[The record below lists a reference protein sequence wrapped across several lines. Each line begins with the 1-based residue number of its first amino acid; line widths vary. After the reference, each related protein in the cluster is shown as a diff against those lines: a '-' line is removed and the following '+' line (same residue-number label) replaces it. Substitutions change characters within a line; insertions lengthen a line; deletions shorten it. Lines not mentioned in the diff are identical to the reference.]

1 MLIKN
6 FQAES
11 IQKALD
17 LVKREFGSQAVILK
31 TDIVRERGQKVF
43 SVTAAKDASDT
54 ATPTATVAQS
64 RNRIMPQI
72 PEVTSSSSA
81 LEAVVIDLLLPEL
94 LTAEAQRLFAAL
106 REHDVDHQ
114 TALSIARRLHQDD
127 DASHDIL
134 TILAALTPERTQIS
148 ADCRRVAFVGPPG
161 TGKSSVLA
169 KVATRQV
176 FSRGRKVQLSTL
188 DNFRPTAEAEIAN
201 LADILGFV
209 EGRRKQESKEES
221 EQLLLIDTEGVAPG
235 DTEALLKLNHS
246 LEELGDHYTVLV
258 LSATA
263 SWRNNRRNLD
273 FFGDLGIDALAVSG
287 LDLTTQC
294 GMLLNLQ
301 QGDYPPLLGVTE
313 SRMPTSM
320 LGDFD
325 VRTHA
330 DKLIGVEYAE

>member
-17 LVKREFGSQAVILK
+17 QVKREFGSQAVILK
-31 TDIVRERGQKVF
+31 TDIVRERGQKLF
-43 SVTAAKDASDT
+43 SVTAARD
-54 ATPTATVAQS
+54 AQS
-64 RNRIMPQI
+64 VTPETPVVAPPRNRIAAPI
-72 PEVTSSSSA
+72 PEMVPRGNA

-94 LTAEAQRLFAAL
+94 LTEEAQHTFAAL
-106 REHDVDHQ
+106 RDHDVDHP
-114 TALSIARRLHQDD
+114 TALSIARRLHQGGDED
-127 DASHDIL
+127 HDIL
-134 TILAALTPERTQIS
+134 AMLAALAPERTQLP
-148 ADCRRVAFVGPPG
+148 ADCQRVAFVGPPG
-161 TGKSSVLA
+161 VGKSSVLA

-209 EGRRKQESKEES
+209 EERRKS
-221 EQLLLIDTEGVAPG
+221 EAQAETDQLLLIDTEGVTPG
-235 DTEALLKLNHS
+235 DVEALLRLNQS
-246 LEELGDHYTVLV
+246 LKELGDCFTVLV

-273 FFGDLGIDALAVSG
+273 FFADLGLDALVVSG

-294 GMLLNLQ
+294 GMLLNMRN
-301 QGDYPPLLGVTE
+301 GDYPPLLGITE
-313 SRMPTSM
+313 SRMPTSV

-325 VRTHA
+325 VRSYA
-330 DKLIGVEYAE
+330 DKLIGDEYDG